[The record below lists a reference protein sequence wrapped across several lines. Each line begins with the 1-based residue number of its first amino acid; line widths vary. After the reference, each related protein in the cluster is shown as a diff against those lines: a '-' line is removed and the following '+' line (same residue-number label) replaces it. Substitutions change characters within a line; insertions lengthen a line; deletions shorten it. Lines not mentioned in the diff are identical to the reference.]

1 MVTFWVA
8 VLLLIAG
15 YFVYGR
21 ITERIFGIDNAR
33 PTPAGRLQDG
43 VDYVPMRDWRVFLVQ
58 FLNIAGIGPI
68 FGAIAGACWGPVSY
82 LWIVL
87 GTIFAG
93 GVHDYLSG
101 MMSLRHDGQSVSE
114 LVRTY
119 LGRWSYA
126 LMLLFSFTLLL
137 LVGVVFV
144 KAPADLLHNLTSGW
158 NVQYI
163 PSNAAF
169 WVILIF
175 IYYIFATL
183 LPVDKII
190 GRIYPAFGLLLL
202 LMAMGLVVGIILHG
216 HAMPELTLQNL
227 HPSGT
232 PIFPYLFITIA
243 CGAISGFHSTQSP
256 IMSRCLMHER
266 AGRRVFYGAMVAEGI
281 VALIWAMAAQAY
293 FGSTT
298 ALAGAGSPAVIVH
311 DVSFGVM
318 GIIGGALAVIGVII
332 CPITSGDT
340 AFRSARLIV
349 ADCLRLSQKRW
360 WPRLI
365 IAIPMFVLAI
375 AITFVDF
382 TIVWRYFAWA
392 NQTLAT
398 IVLWT
403 GAAFLARYG
412 RWYWIAVVPGT
423 FMTAV
428 VTAYILQAPEGLG
441 INKETS
447 NICGI
452 IAAAVIFGAFML
464 LVIRRGRRDRA
475 GG

>member
-169 WVILIF
+169 WVILIY
-175 IYYIFATL
+175 IY
-183 LPVDKII
+183 
-190 GRIYPAFGLLLL
+190 
-202 LMAMGLVVGIILHG
+202 
-216 HAMPELTLQNL
+216 
-227 HPSGT
+227 
-232 PIFPYLFITIA
+232 
-243 CGAISGFHSTQSP
+243 
-256 IMSRCLMHER
+256 
-266 AGRRVFYGAMVAEGI
+266 
-281 VALIWAMAAQAY
+281 
-293 FGSTT
+293 
-298 ALAGAGSPAVIVH
+298 
-311 DVSFGVM
+311 
-318 GIIGGALAVIGVII
+318 
-332 CPITSGDT
+332 
-340 AFRSARLIV
+340 
-349 ADCLRLSQKRW
+349 
-360 WPRLI
+360 
-365 IAIPMFVLAI
+365 
-375 AITFVDF
+375 
-382 TIVWRYFAWA
+382 
-392 NQTLAT
+392 
-398 IVLWT
+398 
-403 GAAFLARYG
+403 
-412 RWYWIAVVPGT
+412 
-423 FMTAV
+423 
-428 VTAYILQAPEGLG
+428 
-441 INKETS
+441 
-447 NICGI
+447 
-452 IAAAVIFGAFML
+452 
-464 LVIRRGRRDRA
+464 
-475 GG
+475 